1 MIRMVE
7 SDQSMN
13 EDDEQT
19 QYAMFLHE
27 KNEKIL
33 SQIRD
38 NKASLNPGTG
48 ATPLK
53 DAERWAN
60 NFANYKEVDI
70 CGREFGPNQATLADA
85 DDCLERMKKI
95 TRNLRGEVGNANFSF
110 DDFTEDVLAFFD
122 ENENTRKKKTKKDF
136 KTQKRDR
143 RIMRVIDPAKENVQ
157 PLAFWETVS
166 NNLGRLH

>member
-1 MIRMVE
+1 MVE

-27 KNEKIL
+27 KNENIL
-33 SQIRD
+33 SQIRE

-53 DAERWAN
+53 DAERWAD
-60 NFANYKEVDI
+60 NFANYKDVDI

-85 DDCLERMKKI
+85 DDCLERVKKI
-95 TRNLRGEVGNANFSF
+95 TRNIRGEVGNPNFSF
-110 DDFTEDVLAFFD
+110 DDFTEDLLAFYD
-122 ENENTRKKKTKKDF
+122 ENENTRKKKTKEDF
-136 KTQKRDR
+136 KSRKIDR
-143 RIMRVIDPAKENVQ
+143 RIIDPAEENVQ

-166 NNLGRLH
+166 NNLGRLQL